1 MNFEQYVKDQFDA
14 IQERHD
20 HFDKKLDKLSDEVI
34 KHRTLWGIASAIA
47 LLILGEVISHAF

>member
-20 HFDKKLDKLSDEVI
+20 HLDKKIDALSDDMV
-34 KHRTLWGIASAIA
+34 KHKTLWGVASAVT
-47 LLILGEVISHAF
+47 LLILGEVISHVF